1 MPYREGQRL
10 PAERAS
16 RLGHLEVL
24 KSDLVKQL
32 LERFEHN
39 TVDEP
44 AHGPMWEPLP
54 ASGEPLSI
62 VFGVDGSLQVVSSD
76 TPPYMALAFVKT
88 ALLAVDQYAIS
99 RLDREAP
106 NPFEVRDILAQSAQ
120 YHATAFPLR
129 NVSLAGMCNYDAIRQ
144 IVFESLKDASL
155 EGEPL
160 ETLKWL
166 IFEKWRKGGRELAP
180 FQCPHCEQEVATLA
194 FDADE
199 GVCAQCGGKLF
210 VTDFLG
216 FHQEMSLD
224 SAPDT
229 IATSYMAIHETL
241 LLFTAVRY
249 FWQRQRQILSS
260 CLFVKDG
267 PLSLYSQ
274 YAKLVDPIRRFL
286 AFAQEEGTPIYMM
299 GQEKTGRF
307 TDHLHL
313 ISRDA
318 PSGSFFVPDTAY
330 ISEQIQHRTSRGKSY
345 GEDTNYGAKVFVKLS
360 DYHSMVLSIPT
371 GRYVADPTYD
381 DLIGADNI
389 LATLPTILSHR
400 HEGALLPI
408 ELAHNVA
415 SLATYPSVPILKIFA
430 ERARQGLLRM

>member
-1 MPYREGQRL
+1 MPYQKGSRL

-24 KSDLVKQL
+24 KSDLVMQL

-39 TVDEP
+39 TIDVPTNAP
-44 AHGPMWEPLP
+44 AWEPLP
-54 ASGEPLSI
+54 TAGDPLSI
-62 VFGVDGSLQVVSSD
+62 VFGVDGSLQVVPSD
-76 TPPYMALAFVKT
+76 SPPHMALAFVKT
-88 ALLAVDQYAIS
+88 ALLAVDQYALS
-99 RLDREAP
+99 KLDKEAP

-129 NVSLAGMCNYDAIRQ
+129 NVSLSGMRNYDAIRQ
-144 IVFESLKDASL
+144 IVYESLKDASL
-155 EGEPL
+155 EGEPF

-166 IFEKWRKGGRELAP
+166 IFEKWRQGGRELAP

-194 FDADE
+194 YDADE
-199 GVCAQCGGKLF
+199 GTCSLCGGKLF

-224 SAPDT
+224 SAPDS
-229 IATSYMAIHETL
+229 IAASYMAIHETL

-249 FWQRQRQILSS
+249 FWQRQRQILTT

-286 AFAQEEGTPIYMM
+286 AFAKEEGTPIYMM

-313 ISRDA
+313 IARDTPA
-318 PSGSFFVPDTAY
+318 GSLFVPDTAY
-330 ISEQIQHRTSRGKSY
+330 ISEQIQHRTSRSKSY
-345 GEDTNYGAKVFVKLS
+345 GEDTNYGAKIFVKLS
-360 DYHSMVLSIPT
+360 DYHSLVLSIPT
-371 GRYVADPTYD
+371 GRYVADPTYE

-408 ELAHNVA
+408 ELAHSVA